1 MGFGSYGDNAQRFFG
16 GGRKKNKRSIG
27 ISEIPLDLK
36 LSKKD
41 IEALSQAGKFG
52 VGNTVKAVAK
62 YAMRPAREDA
72 RKLSAVGIRGK
83 ERKGTVKG
91 LRGVKDTYSLR
102 VYNKKGESKTVRKKV
117 LAYRAGVKKAGA
129 YLERGRFN
137 AAGGVT
143 LMLSIK
149 KNADYYNFVANFW
162 EHGWTANGTRV
173 RGNQFMT
180 KAVERNTSVIGNRFA
195 AAVRK
200 GVEVSPA
207 RLTAKD
213 LKGLT

>member
-1 MGFGSYGDNAQRFFG
+1 MALFRPKPEEGLR
-16 GGRKKNKRSIG
+16 
-27 ISEIPLDLK
+27 SEIKMDLK

-41 IEALSQAGKFG
+41 VEALSQAGKFG

-72 RKLSAVGIRGK
+72 RKLSAVGI
-83 ERKGTVKG
+83 KGSRSQKRPTFKDPSNRRSVKG
-91 LRGVKDTYSLR
+91 LRGVGETYSIK

-180 KAVERNTSVIGNRFA
+180 KAVERNTAKIGDRFA
-195 AAVRK
+195 AAVTK
-200 GVEVSPA
+200 AVEISPK
-207 RLTAKD
+207 RLTAKH
-213 LKGLT
+213 LKALN